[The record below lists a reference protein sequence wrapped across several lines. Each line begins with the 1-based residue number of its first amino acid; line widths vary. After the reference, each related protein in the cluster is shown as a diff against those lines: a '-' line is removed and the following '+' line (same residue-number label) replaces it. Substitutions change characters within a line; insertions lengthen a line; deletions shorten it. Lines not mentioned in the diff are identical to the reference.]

1 MKRVLYLVSL
11 AALTFSVLLSARVV
25 TASGQRH
32 SSNSTAAKAMTVQLC
47 SSGPYGVPALKD
59 LWQGARNG
67 VDLAIAKYKKK
78 LAGVGVLVGPQIRL
92 DDAKPDGSAYSPDIE
107 RSNGLKCIANSN
119 ALGYVGPLNTG
130 ASVVVEPVLNKAH
143 LVQISPANT
152 GIGLTSVKPWGGYGG
167 RASQEPDTFKHKI
180 PWVTYYRTVTT
191 DNVQGPVGAIYAHS
205 SLHPK
210 TAYIVDD
217 KLPYGAG
224 LALTFTA
231 RATALGI
238 KILGHGHIDSSSPAA
253 EAQTAQSL
261 ATTIKGKNPD
271 MVYCGCDSETTIAL
285 PRDLRSD
292 GYTKPFF
299 GGDAIH
305 NSAWVTDTK
314 SGSVNNYATD
324 VGPYATNTT
333 GAFKSLYR
341 QKFASFYKSPGEQ
354 SYDGPAYDAAS
365 VILLAIY
372 DAAKAHVLK
381 GSVKNMRTMVVK
393 YIHSMSFCG
402 ATGCMHF
409 DKNGDTSN
417 KILTVNHVSGSAW
430 KFVKQIKAPANL
442 PSTPPNTE

>member
-11 AALTFSVLLSARVV
+11 AALMFGVLLSAHAV
-25 TASGQRH
+25 TASAQRH
-32 SSNSTAAKAMTVQLC
+32 SSASAAAKTMTVQLC

-67 VDLAIAKYKKK
+67 VDLAITAWKKK
-78 LAGVGVLVGPQIRL
+78 LAGVGVHVGSQVRM
-92 DDAKPDGSAYSPDIE
+92 DDAKPDGSAYSPDLE
-107 RSNGLKCIANSN
+107 RSNGLKCIANSS
-119 ALGYVGPLNTG
+119 AMGYVGPLNTG

-167 RASQEPDTFKHKI
+167 RASQEPDTFHKVI
-180 PWVTYYRTVTT
+180 PWVSYYRTVTT

-205 SLHPK
+205 SLRPK
-210 TAYIVDD
+210 SVYVVDD

-231 RATALGI
+231 RARSLGI
-238 KILGHGHIDSSSPAA
+238 KIAGTGHIDSSSPAA

-261 ATTIKGKNPD
+261 ASTIKGKNPD

-285 PRDLRSD
+285 PRDLRSA
-292 GYTKPFF
+292 GYTKPYF

-324 VGPYATNTT
+324 VGPYSTNTT
-333 GAFKSLYR
+333 GAFKSLY
-341 QKFASFYKSPGEQ
+341 KKVFSSFFKSPGEQ

-365 VILLAIY
+365 VILSAIY
-372 DAAKAHVLK
+372 QAAKAHELK
-381 GSVKNMRTMVVK
+381 GSITNMRTMVVK
-393 YIHSMSFCG
+393 HVHSIKFCG

-417 KILTVNHVSGSAW
+417 KILTVNHVKGSAW
-430 KFVKQIKAPANL
+430 SFVKQITAPANL